1 MPIADSESYKIWYKE
16 WYTNNRERIIEAN
29 RERRLADPEAQ
40 KAYNREYYQR
50 NKDKIQ
56 EYNRL
61 KKREYYHKNRE
72 HILKRDSESKK
83 KRLAKKKS
91 EKQEKSPDA
100 RKLPR
105 EYLPTSEPQAFGM
118 PFAWHQRKKLLEL
131 CPLGFLEEQPK
142 ENPFH
147 MTFL

>member
-1 MPIADSESYKIWYKE
+1 MSRADSESYKIWYKE
-16 WYTNNRERIIEAN
+16 WYANNRERIIEAS

-56 EYNRL
+56 EYNRT
-61 KKREYYHKNRE
+61 KKREYYLKNRE

-83 KRLAKKKS
+83 KRRAKKKS

-105 EYLPTSEPQAFGM
+105 DYLPTSETQPFGM
-118 PFAWHQRKKLLEL
+118 PFAFHQRKKLLEI
-131 CPLGFLEEQPK
+131 CHQGFLEEPPK
-142 ENPFH
+142 ENPFR
-147 MTFL
+147 MTFE